1 MALAGPDWHSRR
13 ELWDFLVAEL
23 QQGEALCLQGI
34 RPFRRALEN
43 QKEDLL
49 ALAAVL
55 DDQLTEISQRFQIP
69 LYLVGQVGLLQGPN
83 PHKNSSWITWNQLH
97 HQIGSQ
103 FELLVEALEQGMKQT
118 PRASSLVENFNSR
131 WRNYFFWRRT
141 LGNDYLDW

>member
-23 QQGEALCLQGI
+23 QQGEALCLQRI

-69 LYLVGQVGLLQGPN
+69 LYLVGQVGLLQGAN

-103 FELLVEALEQGMKQT
+103 FFSK
-118 PRASSLVENFNSR
+118 P
-131 WRNYFFWRRT
+131 
-141 LGNDYLDW
+141 